1 MLVAPVLF
9 GMDFRRIRHELA
21 GMLQMRLREQR
32 VVRGLGVVALGVPLG
47 CEFMIVRSRP
57 VMRGGLLV
65 VFDRFVFGHQ
75 FFTFVIGMVSHSMAF
90 QVGPPE
96 PEVSAEFPPTFA
108 ST

>member
-1 MLVAPVLF
+1 
-9 GMDFRRIRHELA
+9 
-21 GMLQMRLREQR
+21 MLQMCLREQR
-32 VVRGLGVVALGVPLG
+32 VVRGLGMVSFGVPFG
-47 CEFMIVRSRP
+47 CEFVIVRSRP
-57 VMRGGLLV
+57 VMRGRLFM

-108 ST
+108 SK